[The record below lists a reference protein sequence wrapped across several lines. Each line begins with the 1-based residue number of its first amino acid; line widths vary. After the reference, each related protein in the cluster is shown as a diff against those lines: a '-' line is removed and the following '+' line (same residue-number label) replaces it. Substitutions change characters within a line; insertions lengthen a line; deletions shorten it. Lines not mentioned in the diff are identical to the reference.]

1 MEWPLVKTLL
11 SALLLFVQI
20 HEHRGCIEEERTGL
34 VELKSFLKS
43 NTNST
48 DAFLPSWVN
57 EAKSECCGWERVRCN
72 ATTGHV
78 IELSLYKI
86 NEEYVYDLNPEPSDE
101 YDSIFFHNVN
111 SWFLNVSLLLP
122 FKELRILDLSENRI
136 SGWLG
141 NEGM

>member
-11 SALLLFVQI
+11 CALLLFVQI

-34 VELKSFLKS
+34 LELKSFLKS

-78 IELSLYKI
+78 IQLSLD
-86 NEEYVYDLNPEPSDE
+86 DLNPEPSDE
-101 YDSIFFHNVN
+101 YDSIFIYDRN

-122 FKELRILDLSENRI
+122 FKELRILDLSENGI

>member
-1 MEWPLVKTLL
+1 MNQGVSQYFSMEWPLVKTLL
-11 SALLLFVQI
+11 CALLLFVQI

-34 VELKSFLKS
+34 LELKSFLES

-48 DAFLPSWVN
+48 DPFLPSWVN

-78 IELSLYKI
+78 IELSLD
-86 NEEYVYDLNPEPSDE
+86 DLNRE
-101 YDSIFFHNVN
+101 YDGFYSYMNHGN
-111 SWFLNVSLLLP
+111 SWFFNVSLLLP
-122 FKELRILDLSENRI
+122 FKELRILDLSENGI

>member
-1 MEWPLVKTLL
+1 MKTLL
-11 SALLLFVQI
+11 CALLLFVQI

-34 VELKSFLKS
+34 LELKSFLKS
-43 NTNST
+43 NINHT
-48 DAFLPSWVN
+48 DPDLSSWVN

-78 IELSLYKI
+78 IELSLYHI
-86 NEEYVYDLNPEPSDE
+86 NEEYVYYADINYGS
-101 YDSIFFHNVN
+101 

-122 FKELRILDLSENRI
+122 FKELRILDLSENGI

>member
-11 SALLLFVQI
+11 CALLLFVQI

-34 VELKSFLKS
+34 LELKSFVKS
-43 NTNST
+43 NINYT
-48 DAFLPSWVN
+48 DPFLPSWVN
-57 EAKSECCGWERVRCN
+57 EAKSECCDWERVSCN

-78 IELSLYKI
+78 IRLGLDDI
-86 NEEYVYDLNPEPSDE
+86 NEIRFADFDLDYVDQEG
-101 YDSIFFHNVN
+101 
-111 SWFLNVSLLLP
+111 SWFFNVSLLLP
-122 FKELRILDLSENRI
+122 FKELRILDLSENEI

>member
-1 MEWPLVKTLL
+1 MKTLL
-11 SALLLFVQI
+11 CALLLFVQI

-34 VELKSFLKS
+34 VQLKSFLKS
-43 NTNST
+43 NH
-48 DAFLPSWVN
+48 DDPDFFLPSWVN
-57 EAKSECCGWERVRCN
+57 EAKSECCDWERVSCN

-78 IELSLYKI
+78 IWLGL
-86 NEEYVYDLNPEPSDE
+86 YDLSQGFLEQA
-101 YDSIFFHNVN
+101 DSYMDNGN

-122 FKELRILDLSENRI
+122 FKELRILDLSNNGI

>member
-1 MEWPLVKTLL
+1 MKTLL
-11 SALLLFVQI
+11 CAFLLFVQI

-34 VELKSFLKS
+34 LELKSFLKS
-43 NTNST
+43 NINHT
-48 DAFLPSWVN
+48 DAYLPSWVN

-78 IELSLYKI
+78 IQLSLEDLDVFSGGIAAFLKPRIPSYDA
-86 NEEYVYDLNPEPSDE
+86 DLN
-101 YDSIFFHNVN
+101 YG

-122 FKELRILDLSENRI
+122 FKKLRILNLSENGI